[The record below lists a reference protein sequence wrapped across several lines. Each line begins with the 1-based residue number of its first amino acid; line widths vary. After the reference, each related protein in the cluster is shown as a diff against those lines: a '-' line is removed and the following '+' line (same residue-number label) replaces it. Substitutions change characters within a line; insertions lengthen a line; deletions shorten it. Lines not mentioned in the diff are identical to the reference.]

1 MAELRLKHITFTGVD
16 AKTDISR
23 LEELTE
29 KYPLAEFGVLTSY
42 HWDEN
47 GNRFLDPE
55 LIERL
60 ERRNLNL
67 SLHVCG
73 RAAHDAAIGNWEK
86 VDALVKDMLHIFDRV
101 QLNIATQRNNPEYVH
116 VPLVIG
122 QEVIIQTKSVNDTS
136 LFHNTLNKWHYPSYK
151 WSMLLDASGGK
162 GIDTEIEIFK
172 SPNKIGYAGGINP
185 DNVADKL
192 RFLLKN
198 VSMGEFWIDM
208 ESGVRTED
216 WLDLDKVEKILKSCQ
231 KVLGETDEW

>member
-1 MAELRLKHITFTGVD
+1 
-16 AKTDISR
+16 
-23 LEELTE
+23 
-29 KYPLAEFGVLTSY
+29 
-42 HWDEN
+42 
-47 GNRFLDPE
+47 
-55 LIERL
+55 
-60 ERRNLNL
+60 
-67 SLHVCG
+67 
-73 RAAHDAAIGNWEK
+73 
-86 VDALVKDMLHIFDRV
+86 
-101 QLNIATQRNNPEYVH
+101 
-116 VPLVIG
+116 
-122 QEVIIQTKSVNDTS
+122 
-136 LFHNTLNKWHYPSYK
+136 
-151 WSMLLDASGGK
+151 MLLDASGGK